1 MVSIAKKTKSP
12 YDNHLPVARRVPTV
26 SRMTLKI
33 ESAFD
38 GKTVTLRLCGRI
50 EGDHLDAIQAE
61 VRRYTPRLVFDL
73 GEATLVDRDVVRFLA
88 AQEVEGVELLECP
101 RYIREWIARERSQ
114 QCSFNPAEEETEL

>member
-1 MVSIAKKTKSP
+1 
-12 YDNHLPVARRVPTV
+12 
-26 SRMTLKI
+26 MTLKI

-38 GKTVTLRLCGRI
+38 GKTATLRLCGRI

-101 RYIREWIARERSQ
+101 RYIREWIARERCQ
-114 QCSFNPAEEETEL
+114 EFPTNPIEKENEL